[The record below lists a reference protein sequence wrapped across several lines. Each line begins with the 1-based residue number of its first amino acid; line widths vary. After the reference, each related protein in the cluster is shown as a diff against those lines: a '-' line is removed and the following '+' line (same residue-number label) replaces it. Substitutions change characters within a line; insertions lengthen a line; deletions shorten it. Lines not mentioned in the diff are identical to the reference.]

1 MEVRAAALQPGVPLF
16 GRPGSGVTYVAEVV
30 WPFPSDAVLETLHRV
45 FEMADTAMFVEDVRG
60 TVLDVNRA
68 AEDLFGMPRGAMV
81 GRNIREL
88 LPEPSRALLEPVRE
102 QLKREGRFEVEAWQA
117 HRDGSPFLARVAG
130 VLHRRPGG
138 DLVLVAVRDVTA
150 DHMEREDLLGRIR
163 ELETFLYTVAHDL
176 RTPLSALRGYAALL
190 EQAVESGSGPDPL
203 PMCRELRRQ
212 ADRLARL
219 LEDLLAFAR
228 IDREAPAEVPL
239 DLASA
244 ARTAWQDLAD
254 RVALARA
261 ELELGG
267 DLPRVNMAPVRLHQV
282 LWNLFS
288 NALRYRREGE
298 PVRVRV
304 ARAERPAGEP
314 VPEGFVCI
322 EVADNGV
329 GIPPEHVPRVFDL
342 FYRADPSREGTGV
355 GLAIVR
361 RIVECAGG
369 RVWVESQP
377 GRGSR
382 FFLVLPAADGGS
394 P

>member
-1 MEVRAAALQPGVPLF
+1 MEVRAAVFDPGDGPA
-16 GRPGSGVTYVAEVV
+16 GVGPYVAEVV
-30 WPFPSDAVLETLHRV
+30 WPYATDAVLETLHRV
-45 FEMADTAMFVEDVRG
+45 FEMADTAMFVESLDG

-68 AEDLFGMPRGAMV
+68 AERLFGMPRGAMV
-81 GRNIREL
+81 GRNIRDL
-88 LPEPSRALLEPVRE
+88 LPEQSHSLIEPVRE
-102 QLKREGRFEVEAWQA
+102 ALRQNGRFEVEAWQL

-130 VLHRRPGG
+130 TVHRRPGG

-150 DHMEREDLLGRIR
+150 RHMEREQLLDRIR
-163 ELETFLYTVAHDL
+163 ELEAFLYTVAHDL
-176 RTPLSALRGYAALL
+176 RTPLSALRGYAGLLDQALSC
-190 EQAVESGSGPDPL
+190 ASGLDPEAL
-203 PMCRELRRQ
+203 CRELKKQ
-212 ADRLARL
+212 ADRLAQL

-239 DLASA
+239 DLAAA

-254 RVALARA
+254 RVALAQA
-261 ELELGG
+261 ELELAP
-267 DLPRVNMAPVRLHQV
+267 DLPRVVLAPVRLHQV

-304 ARAERPAGEP
+304 ARARGQPP
-314 VPEGFVCI
+314 PPGFVCVVV
-322 EVADNGV
+322 EDNGA
-329 GIPPEHVPRVFDL
+329 GIAAEHLPRVFDL
-342 FYRADPSREGTGV
+342 FYRGGTDPEGTGV

-369 RVWVESQP
+369 RVWAESEP

-382 FFLVLPAADGGS
+382 FYLVLPAADEACR
-394 P
+394 